1 HPSPSAIR
9 GPPITATIPPLSSP
23 TTRSRTSEVLA
34 LHAAGPAG
42 EHPGGPCSIAAA
54 DLRSLSHDGPGPRR
68 PIAQG
73 ELHDLLDTRPDERE
87 GLPCPDG
94 ISRIRGGD
102 ARRGD
107 RVPLDRTGERLPAR
121 GGIRERGARAPLA
134 SALVPGPHGRRR
146 GDGRGRGA
154 GAPHRH
160 PELSGCRSSPER
172 LGPR

>member
-9 GPPITATIPPLSSP
+9 GPPSTATSSPRSRP

-54 DLRSLSHDGPGPRR
+54 DLRSRSHDGPGPRS

-73 ELHDLLDTRPDERE
+73 ELHDLLDTRPDEPE
-87 GLPCPDG
+87 GLACRDG
-94 ISRIRGGD
+94 VSRVPGGD
-102 ARRGD
+102 ARRAD

-121 GGIRERGARAPLA
+121 GGVRERGARAPLA
-134 SALVPGPHGRRR
+134 SALVPGPHGRR
-146 GDGRGRGA
+146 
-154 GAPHRH
+154 
-160 PELSGCRSSPER
+160 
-172 LGPR
+172 